1 MLWVTSPL
9 LCSNFLFS
17 NSLILVCLNVGLPE
31 FIILGLTE
39 LLRYLLLIF
48 VSFDKIEKI
57 LVLISSNNLCAHFF
71 LSSSEDPTISYKSQA
86 LYTLIQSSSISLI
99 LSSAFS
105 DLSLNASN
113 IFFFSVFAFF
123 SVHWLPLYLEYSNKM
138 YYPLLKMDII

>member
-39 LLRYLLLIF
+39 LLRYLLLIIF

-113 IFFFSVFAFF
+113 IFFISVFAFF
-123 SVHWLPLYLEYSNKM
+123 SVL
-138 YYPLLKMDII
+138 DFF